1 MAEGFNMHG
10 LNKITSDSNTYS
22 YHEDQVEIENRYTG
36 SEDDMKHSPLA

>member
-1 MAEGFNMHG
+1 MHG
-10 LNKITSDSNTYS
+10 LNKITSDSNTYYL